1 MKNFVI
7 KILLKALAL
16 FTDLIVNRLNSL
28 WVKRAT
34 ELAIKRLMLFGEA
47 LVDADPNDKDQIEK
61 IARETLM
68 SLEFQ
73 QLEKQITLD
82 IASKIEDVRIANF
95 LIQSDALRLNLFAV
109 LGDDDPNNKEQVKD
123 LFASFVKTEEF
134 DNIVIGLADLLADKY
149 AKNSATKEFMISL
162 VTSLVNSDDQ
172 D

>member
-109 LGDDDPNNKEQVKD
+109 LGDDDPNNKEQIKD

-149 AKNSATKEFMISL
+149 AKNPATKEFVMSL

>member
-68 SLEFQ
+68 SPEFQ

-82 IASKIEDVRIANF
+82 IASKIEDARIANF
-95 LIQSDALRLNLFAV
+95 LIQSDALRLNLFTV

-149 AKNSATKEFMISL
+149 AKNPATKEFMISL